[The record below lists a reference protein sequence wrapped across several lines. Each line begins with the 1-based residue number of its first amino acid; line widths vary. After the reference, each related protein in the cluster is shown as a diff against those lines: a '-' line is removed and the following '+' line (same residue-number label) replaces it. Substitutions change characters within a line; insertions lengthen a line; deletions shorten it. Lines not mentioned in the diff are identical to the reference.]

1 MFLYEKTLAEKMAA
15 HERLEDM
22 KREVLIQKEKIEVD
36 TMQKGFT
43 CILKSKFFNE
53 WRAAFQH
60 K

>member
-1 MFLYEKTLAEKMAA
+1 MAA

-22 KREVLIQKEKIEVD
+22 KREVLIQKEKIEID

-43 CILKSKFFNE
+43 VLLKSKFFNE
-53 WRAAFQH
+53 WRAASQQ